1 MALYDILGINMQT
14 LSPLDMN
21 RIHFETGR
29 HSPVDKDTP
38 AASAPKRGQG

>member
-1 MALYDILGINMQT
+1 MALYDNLGIDMQT

-29 HSPVDKDTP
+29 HSPLDKDTP
-38 AASAPKRGQG
+38 AAPKQA

>member
-1 MALYDILGINMQT
+1 MALYDNLGINMQT

-38 AASAPKRGQG
+38 ATPDPKQA